1 MILFIAGL
9 KVLSDQPPDIT
20 AKTLTI
26 QWIQPSWVNATE
38 KFKQY
43 DILVKRLGDN
53 PVEETQQSLDKAPTF
68 TIIGLDSATQ
78 YEISVS
84 VETNDGFGKSAFSN
98 VEVLNTIP
106 DKIMG
111 EYNVIII
118 ITIIGFLN
126 TRCYP
131 KVASSR
137 PVQFWN
143 FSAKDYGT

>member
-9 KVLSDQPPDIT
+9 KVLSDQT
-20 AKTLTI
+20 AAKTLTI
-26 QWIQPSWVNATE
+26 QWIQPSWVDATE

-53 PVEETQQSLDKAPTF
+53 PVEETQQSLDKAPSF

-84 VETNDGFGKSAFSN
+84 IETNDGFGKSAFSN

-111 EYNVIII
+111 EYNVITII
-118 ITIIGFLN
+118 I
-126 TRCYP
+126 
-131 KVASSR
+131 
-137 PVQFWN
+137 
-143 FSAKDYGT
+143 